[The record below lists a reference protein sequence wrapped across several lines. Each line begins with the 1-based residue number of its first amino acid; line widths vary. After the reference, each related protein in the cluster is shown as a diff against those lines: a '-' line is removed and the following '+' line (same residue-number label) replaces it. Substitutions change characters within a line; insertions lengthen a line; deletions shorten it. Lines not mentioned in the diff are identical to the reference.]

1 MCPAAATNTVLES
14 FGSTAMRPIAE
25 LFVSPMLVHV
35 APLSVD
41 L

>member
-1 MCPAAATNTVLES
+1 MWPAAATNTRLELV
-14 FGSTAMRPIAE
+14 GSTAMRPIAE
-25 LFVSPMLVHV
+25 LPSRPMLVHV